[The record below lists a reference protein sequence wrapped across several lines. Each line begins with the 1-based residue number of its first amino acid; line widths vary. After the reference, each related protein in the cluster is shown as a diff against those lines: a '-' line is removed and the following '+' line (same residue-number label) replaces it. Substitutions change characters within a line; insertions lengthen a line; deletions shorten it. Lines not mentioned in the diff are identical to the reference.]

1 MRVCAEDVAVKGAQP
16 DRVRLIDVAT
26 VAEVTK
32 SIVSRVLNADPTV
45 AVRPE
50 TRQRILQVAHDLGYQ
65 PHAGARAL
73 AKSRTMALALV
84 APSID
89 NPPYITIARGAYRR
103 AAEHGYLS
111 LLAEDFDEQPAGRS
125 LIDGGRVDGLLM
137 GSFVPDHPLVAHL
150 RESSFPHVFV
160 NRAVAGSGRN
170 VTMNVARASELA
182 VEHLTG
188 LGHRRVA
195 HLAGPAEVE
204 SGADRLA
211 AFESAIGARGLPLL
225 PPMFGDFT
233 EATGFA
239 SAGALLETGPTAI
252 FTSSPGQ
259 AIGVMRFLVDAG
271 LRVPE
276 DLSVIAYGDFP
287 AAGFTVPAVTTIALP
302 LLELGAAA
310 VDEIVAQLD
319 GAPPRDLVIPQEPRL
334 LVRESTGPAPR

>member
-1 MRVCAEDVAVKGAQP
+1 MKGVQP
-16 DRVRLIDVAT
+16 DRVRLVDVAN

-73 AKSRTMALALV
+73 AKSRTMALALI

-103 AAEHGYLS
+103 AAEHGYLA
-111 LLAEDFDEQPAGRS
+111 LLAEDFDEQPAGRL

-137 GSFVPDHPLVAHL
+137 GSSVPDHPLVAHL

-188 LGHRRVA
+188 LGHRRIA

-211 AFESAIGARGLPLL
+211 AFESAIDARGLPLL
-225 PPMFGDFT
+225 PPLFGDFT

-239 SAGALLETGPTAI
+239 SARTLLDAEPTAI

-259 AIGVMRFLVDAG
+259 AIGVIRFLTNAG

-276 DLSVIAYGDFP
+276 EISVIAYGDFP
-287 AAGFTVPAVTTIALP
+287 AAGFTVPAVTTIGLP

-310 VDEIVAQLD
+310 VDELVAQLD

-334 LVRESTGPAPR
+334 FVRESTGSALASPPTPPR

>member
-1 MRVCAEDVAVKGAQP
+1 MKGAQP

-26 VAEVTK
+26 AAEVTK

-50 TRQRILQVAHDLGYQ
+50 TRLRILQVARDLGYE

-73 AKSRTMALALV
+73 ARSRTMALALI

-103 AAEHGYLS
+103 AAERGYLA

-125 LIDGGRVDGLLM
+125 FVDGGRVDGLLM
-137 GSFVPDHPLVAHL
+137 GSAVPGHPLVEHL
-150 RESSFPHVFV
+150 RESPFPHVFV

-170 VTMNVARASELA
+170 VTMNVARSSELA
-182 VEHLTG
+182 VEHLAD
-188 LGHRRVA
+188 LGHHRIA

-204 SGADRLA
+204 AAADRIA
-211 AFESAIGARGLPLL
+211 AFERAIAARKLPLL
-225 PPMFGDFT
+225 PVQFGDFT

-239 SAGALLETGPTAI
+239 AARALLDAAPTAI
-252 FTSSPGQ
+252 FTSSLGQ
-259 AIGVMRFLVDAG
+259 AIGVIRFLTDAG

-276 DLSVIAYGDFP
+276 DVSVIVFGDFP
-287 AAGFTVPAVTTIALP
+287 AAGFTVPTITTIGLP

-310 VDEIVAQLD
+310 VDELIDQLA
-319 GAPPRDLVIPQEPRL
+319 GSPPRDLMIPDEPRL
-334 LVRESTGPAPR
+334 NVRQSTARAS

>member
-1 MRVCAEDVAVKGAQP
+1 MKGAQP